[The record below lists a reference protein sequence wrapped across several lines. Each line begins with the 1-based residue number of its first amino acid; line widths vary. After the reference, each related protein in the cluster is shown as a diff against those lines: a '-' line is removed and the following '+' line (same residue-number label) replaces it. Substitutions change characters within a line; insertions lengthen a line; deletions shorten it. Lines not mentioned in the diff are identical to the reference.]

1 MSKHHSARP
10 WLCRIGNQSLD
21 LKAGGS
27 KAAALSVVASLPRVT
42 VPHGFVLMTDA
53 HQKFLELSDHRQ
65 AQAALSMIWNEV
77 KAELSS
83 YPADVRWAV
92 RSSGTLED
100 MHDASF
106 AGQYKTFLGV
116 PREGIED
123 AIIQCWQSRDE
134 SGVKAYAQ
142 ERGIEPQVCLMGI
155 IVQEMVPAECAGVS
169 FSSHPLK
176 GPSTLVI
183 NASWGLGESV
193 VAGLVTPD
201 TFEMDRLAGAI
212 QSTLGD
218 KESLIR
224 LDRNGQTEQI
234 DTPEHLARQYC
245 LTSNQAAE
253 VFRLTLA
260 LEHHRGYPVDVEW
273 AIANCQLYCLQ
284 VRPIT
289 TQVVSPH
296 A

>member
-1 MSKHHSARP
+1 MSKQHSIRP
-10 WLCRIGNQSLD
+10 WLCRIGDEFLD
-21 LKAGGS
+21 FNAGGG
-27 KAAALSVVASLPRVT
+27 KAAALSAVASLPLVT
-42 VPHGFVLMTDA
+42 VPRGFVLLTHA
-53 HQKFLELSDHRQ
+53 HKKFLELADRRQ
-65 AQAALSMIWNEV
+65 ARTALSKVWDEV
-77 KAELSS
+77 KTELAA

-106 AGQYKTFLGV
+106 AGQYETFLGV
-116 PREGIED
+116 TRENIED
-123 AIIQCWQSRDE
+123 AIIQCWQSADE

-142 ERGIEPQVCLMGI
+142 ERGLDPQACLMGV
-155 IVQEMVPAECAGVS
+155 IVQEMVPADSSGVS

-183 NASWGLGESV
+183 NASWGLGETV

-201 TFEMDRLAGAI
+201 SFEMDRHTGTI
-212 QSTLGD
+212 ESTLGD
-218 KESLIR
+218 KEMLIR
-224 LDRNGQTEQI
+224 IDGSGHPEQI
-234 DTPEHLARQYC
+234 DTPQHLASQHC
-245 LTSNQAAE
+245 LTPNQAAE
-253 VFRLTLA
+253 VFRLTLT

-273 AIANCQLYCLQ
+273 AIANNQLFCLQ

-289 TQVVSPH
+289 TQAVSAH